1 MSRIEGDFNPRWS
14 NVEAGDDE
22 DLDQGEKNTTID
34 FGSSLQ
40 HSNLKN
46 QLYRNSLLHQRG
58 YDSFIA
64 PGLDN
69 NMQNPVRRSPEM
81 RNPNTQMPAFHN

>member
-1 MSRIEGDFNPRWS
+1 MSRVEGEMNPRAT
-14 NVEAGDDE
+14 NVEQID
-22 DLDQGEKNTTID
+22 DQGEKNLTVD

-69 NMQNPVRRSPEM
+69 NMNNPLRRAPEA
-81 RNPNTQMPAFHN
+81 RQPNVQLPSFHN